1 MRWIARKSKSK
12 GKTSGAGNLI
22 PRELCDFVRSQSEK
36 LCLLTDAE
44 LARASEDLRER
55 GCAATNDLLGGRTA
69 LLQDAFAL
77 STEAVRRSTG
87 KTFYD
92 VQLHAGSV
100 LASGDL
106 AEMATGE
113 GKTLVTLLP
122 VYAAVISGHNVHV
135 ATTNSYLADRD
146 CEELRPAFDALG
158 VSLALLPEEND
169 DVKKRA
175 AYDCD
180 VTYGTGYEFG
190 FDYLRDQL
198 QLRQQP
204 TDGLGDA
211 WLRSLSGT
219 ERTRPNLVQS
229 ARAVT
234 IVDEIDSVL
243 IDEANTPLVIS
254 FFNDDKADDSSYRL
268 AAATADAFEQ
278 DQDYELILR
287 EAKITLTKSGL
298 QKAQDVHRGRPDL
311 LLQRPWRIY
320 IEQALR
326 ARHLLHRDID
336 YVLQNDGIALVD
348 QQTGRIFPE
357 RKWRDGLHQA
367 IEFKEGVELTAET
380 NSFARISRQRFF
392 QLYVQATGM
401 TGTATDAAS
410 EFDGFFGLNVV
421 PIPLNR
427 PSKRKQLPGRF
438 FLDDQARMDAMIKDL
453 ASRHQQRQPVLVGT
467 RTIQQSLQIGDALKA
482 AGLPYQILNGL
493 QDASEAEI
501 VADAGQAGR
510 ITVATNMAGRG
521 TDIKLSDEGRRAG
534 GLHVVVAEPNRSCR
548 VDRQLIGRAARQG
561 DLGSCQFFV
570 SATDDLLMDI
580 GPSLVRKIRSSAN
593 RSGESLRDHTQ
604 DLLLLQRRAERVD
617 FAKRRHLLQQE
628 FWVEGILENLVGTD
642 T

>member
-1 MRWIARKSKSK
+1 MRWIARKGRAK
-12 GKTSGAGNLI
+12 GKTAGSGSLF
-22 PRELCDFVRSQSEK
+22 PRELCNFVRSQSKK

-44 LARASEDLRER
+44 IARASEDLRER
-55 GCAATNDLLGGRTA
+55 GCALAVDSLSARNA

-122 VYAAVISGHNVHV
+122 VYAAVVGGHNVHV

-190 FDYLRDQL
+190 FDYLRDQ
-198 QLRQQP
+198 
-204 TDGLGDA
+204 
-211 WLRSLSGT
+211 T
-219 ERTRPNLVQS
+219 ERARPTLVQS

-254 FFNDDKADDSSYRL
+254 FFSDDKADDSPYRL
-268 AAATADAFEQ
+268 AAATADAFDQ

-326 ARHLLHRDID
+326 AKHLLHRDID
-336 YVLQNDGIALVD
+336 YVLQDDGIALVD

-392 QLYVQATGM
+392 QMYDHATGM

-410 EFDGFFGLNVV
+410 EFHGFFGLNVV

-438 FLDDQARMDAMIKDL
+438 FVDDQARMDAMIKDV
-453 ASRHQQRQPVLVGT
+453 ASRHRLRQPVLLGT
-467 RTIQQSLQIGDALKA
+467 RTIQQSLQIGDSLKA

-501 VADAGQAGR
+501 VAEAGQAGR

-521 TDIKLSDEGRRAG
+521 TDIKLTDEGRSAG

-561 DLGSCQFFV
+561 DPGSCQFFV
-570 SATDDLLMDI
+570 SATDDLLMDL
-580 GPSLVRKIRSSAN
+580 GPALVRKIRSSAN
-593 RSGESLRDHTQ
+593 RSGESLRDHIP

-628 FWVEGILENLVGTD
+628 FWVEGILKNLVGTD